1 MLCRKIFS
9 PSAVQIFSR
18 LQENRAT
25 SPILL
30 SPFSDYACHDSID
43 SPECCSI
50 YHTHSRNDPYPHA
63 GLFSKSTIAQDHP
76 YSNNNSG
83 NTEQK
88 FIQEKR
94 FSHQQL
100 LPQPS
105 QISILYDIKDNNQ
118 QHQPEESCRWR
129 IIRSSQHDG
138 CPSNQKHDKL
148 NCSRLFPIHL
158 FIVFLRVLLLTIP
171 EAR

>member
-1 MLCRKIFS
+1 MLSSKSLPHLQCKSFQGCRKTERQVRFYCLLFPIT
-9 PSAVQIFSR
+9 PATIRLIPQNAVPYI
-18 LQENRAT
+18 
-25 SPILL
+25 
-30 SPFSDYACHDSID
+30 
-43 SPECCSI
+43 
-50 YHTHSRNDPYPHA
+50 THSRNDPYPHA
-63 GLFSKSTIAQDHP
+63 GLFSKSTIAQNHP

-83 NTEQK
+83 NAEQK
-88 FIQEKR
+88 LIQEKR

-118 QHQPEESCRWR
+118 QHQPEGSCRWR

-148 NCSRLFPIHL
+148 NCSRLFSNSFVHCFP
-158 FIVFLRVLLLTIP
+158 
-171 EAR
+171 